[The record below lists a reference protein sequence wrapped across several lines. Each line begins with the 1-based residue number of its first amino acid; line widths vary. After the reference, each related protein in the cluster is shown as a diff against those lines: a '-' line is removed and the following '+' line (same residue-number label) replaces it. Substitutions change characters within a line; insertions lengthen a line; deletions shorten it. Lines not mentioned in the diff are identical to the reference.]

1 MNHIETQ
8 RLILRHFT
16 EEDINALFSILSD
29 KDVNTFLPM
38 FPLKD
43 AVVAGLLNAENS
55 FTISR
60 KELGKTLINAASS
73 ITEAEAES
81 YFDNTI
87 EAKYTAEPL
96 KTTMIQKYFALWGA
110 SGEATES
117 YNDVRRMK
125 GLGENFIELK
135 NPNSFPLRCPYGNS
149 DTTTNA
155 EVKAAYG
162 NGQYVYSE
170 NVWWAGGSR

>member
-1 MNHIETQ
+1 MEKISYNLVFNRKK
-8 RLILRHFT
+8 RL
-16 EEDINALFSILSD
+16 NKKGMAL
-29 KDVNTFLPM
+29 VQVE
-38 FPLKD
+38 
-43 AVVAGLLNAENS
+43 AYLN
-55 FTISR
+55 R
-60 KELGKTLINAASS
+60 K
-73 ITEAEAES
+73 
-81 YFDNTI
+81 
-87 EAKYTAEPL
+87 
-96 KTTMIQKYFALWGA
+96 GA

>member
-1 MNHIETQ
+1 M
-8 RLILRHFT
+8 
-16 EEDINALFSILSD
+16 
-29 KDVNTFLPM
+29 
-38 FPLKD
+38 
-43 AVVAGLLNAENS
+43 
-55 FTISR
+55 
-60 KELGKTLINAASS
+60 GKTLINPASS
-73 ITEAEAES
+73 ITNTEAES
-81 YFDNTI
+81 YFDNTV

-96 KTTMIQKYFALWGA
+96 KTTMTQKYFALWGA